1 MRFRIPGLTRA
12 MRVQMLGLCR
22 FSYLGG
28 AGYQVRHD
36 TIEARRAFLYDP
48 DRLARR
54 WFWFENVVLPP
65 LLAQTD
71 PDFTLVLMTGPD
83 LPEPYLSHLRELTGI
98 APQFRL
104 SLIPPM
110 DEHTDACLAATVAHI
125 DPRADVVGHFRQ
137 DDDDA
142 VAVDYVERARSD
154 FAMLRALWQ
163 VKQRLY
169 CDYSRGLVLK
179 ATQDGVTVEPRIIH
193 HAVAAMTVYLAP
205 DAGRSVVH
213 FPHWKIATA
222 MPGVNM
228 AEQVMYARVL
238 NHDNDSGA
246 IGAGYPLDK
255 SRLNPRGMLVRR
267 FRIHLPTLEDGAR
280 DFGLPGA
287 PRPNWG
293 R

>member
-1 MRFRIPGLTRA
+1 MPSQRPGLDG

-28 AGYQVRHD
+28 AGYQVSHD
-36 TIEARRAFLYDP
+36 TIEARRAYLYDP
-48 DRLARR
+48 ERLARR

-83 LPEPYLSHLRELTGI
+83 LPEPYLSQLRELTGI

-104 SLIPPM
+104 SLIEPM
-110 DEHTDACLAATVAHI
+110 AEHIEACRAATIPHI
-125 DPRADVVGHFRQ
+125 DPDADVVGHFRQ

-142 VAVDYVERARSD
+142 VAVNYIECARGD
-154 FAMLRALWQ
+154 FAMLRDLWQ
-163 VKQRLY
+163 WRQRLY

-205 DAGRSVVH
+205 DAGQSVVD
-213 FPHWKIATA
+213 FPHWRIAMA
-222 MPGVNM
+222 MPGVIM
-228 AEQVMYARVL
+228 AEQIMYARVL

-246 IGAGYPLDK
+246 IGAGYPLNM
-255 SRLNPRGMLVRR
+255 SRLNPQAVLARR
-267 FRIHLPTLEDGAR
+267 FRIDLPTLDEGAR
-280 DFGLPGA
+280 GFGLPGA
-287 PRPNWG
+287 SRPNWG